1 MFFVVLMWHSLSCS
15 WYIYL
20 FQFSFINFSQKNVKK
35 KMQQTNKT
43 SVDLLV
49 KCIIMYYLLPE

>member
-20 FQFSFINFSQKNVKK
+20 FQFSFINFPQKNVKK
-35 KMQQTNKT
+35 KNVTNEQNQRG
-43 SVDLLV
+43 SRSQVYNYV
-49 KCIIMYYLLPE
+49 LPYT

>member
-35 KMQQTNKT
+35 KNATNEQNQRG
-43 SVDLLV
+43 SLGQVYNYV
-49 KCIIMYYLLPE
+49 LPYT